1 MPRCNEASIHECVGM
16 HEARMHVIGELG
28 GRRAARA
35 SIVGD
40 SADSGVM
47 SAYIVRQPDVVHF
60 RAGHAIMLI
69 VVV

>member
-1 MPRCNEASIHECVGM
+1 
-16 HEARMHVIGELG
+16 MHVIGELG